1 MKKTRFCKKKKREK
15 IRKKKLVFSKCHAN
29 CSASSFRLLSL
40 FRTKRIRNAALRGA
54 LAVSESALAASKEEL
69 ALSFA
74 RQKEEIAASVHAERE
89 LGKQKLR
96 EVEAAAEAAA
106 AEARAAAAAAL
117 ARAESAVSSEREA
130 FILARRH
137 ADACLRRVAEVEKVA
152 KEERELREIAE
163 RRVAAAEAEEKQRC

>member
-1 MKKTRFCKKKKREK
+1 M
-15 IRKKKLVFSKCHAN
+15 
-29 CSASSFRLLSL
+29 
-40 FRTKRIRNAALRGA
+40 
-54 LAVSESALAASKEEL
+54 
-69 ALSFA
+69 
-74 RQKEEIAASVHAERE
+74 
-89 LGKQKLR
+89 
-96 EVEAAAEAAA
+96 EAAAEAAA

-163 RRVAAAEAEEKQRC
+163 RRVAAADAEEKQRC

>member
-1 MKKTRFCKKKKREK
+1 M
-15 IRKKKLVFSKCHAN
+15 
-29 CSASSFRLLSL
+29 
-40 FRTKRIRNAALRGA
+40 AALRGA